1 MWLYGKT
8 HYSTLYVSGITT
20 ASPLPL
26 FTHTETQ
33 GQDGDDITK
42 GKEPLGNRLYR
53 YELVN
58 NKLVN
63 PTSPATPGAI
73 GIGGKVVV
81 GPDNNV
87 YVTYIAYI

>member
-1 MWLYGKT
+1 M
-8 HYSTLYVSGITT
+8 
-20 ASPLPL
+20 
-26 FTHTETQ
+26 
-33 GQDGDDITK
+33 
-42 GKEPLGNRLYR
+42 YR

-63 PTSPATPGAI
+63 PKLLLDLPATPGAI

-87 YVTYIAYI
+87 YVTYIAYIHLTLKWN